1 MKKRYINPETTIV
14 TLKYQTA
21 LLIVSGPAVEGL
33 AMPGGEGI
41 TYDGDGFE
49 DGEYKLE
56 DNLTRAQFAT
66 FLVRYL
72 ATK

>member
-21 LLIVSGPAVEGL
+21 LLIVSGTEVGAL
-33 AMPGGEGI
+33 AMPGGEDI

-49 DGEYKLE
+49 DSE
-56 DNLTRAQFAT
+56 DD
-66 FLVRYL
+66 V
-72 ATK
+72 

>member
-49 DGEYKLE
+49 DSE
-56 DNLTRAQFAT
+56 DD
-66 FLVRYL
+66 V
-72 ATK
+72 